1 MTTAKSVPS
10 EKRQEERLIQKLRDF
25 QRSQPPNKRCFDC
38 NEMMPQYVCL
48 DFHTFVCTACSG
60 IHREFAHRVKSISM
74 SKFTEKEV
82 QQLID
87 RGGNEAAQKYW
98 RSRHDPTFRPNGGND
113 GERTRNFI
121 RLTYIDR
128 KWVDEPAEDNES
140 KRPSKKSSKKKV
152 KKHDSDD
159 IIVPSSAKLAPCIAD
174 SEFGDFSKFEGS
186 SQTAATVAR
195 SFEGFGSF
203 DDSAPDNKDS
213 GDFTDFG
220 DFEGSSGSTNATQ
233 QATSTIPTSS
243 QVSKFSSF
251 KMPPPPG
258 SIINASNASKTI
270 AVEDLMGLSSPQ
282 QDNNPFGFNAPAP
295 ASVNASHPTSV
306 DSSPFHFDA
315 PTPTRSADGLSS
327 AASLDPLSDMTAA
340 ASPAKSTESGS
351 PFDAFDPPLVSS
363 SPSVFDAFAAP
374 SLADGNAFGAVGVG
388 EDAFGDFTGSTSSS
402 RTDSVLDPFSSTAE
416 HPAPTA
422 ADPFAA
428 FENTKLSIE
437 TAPTAESAAS
447 AFGPSTGLHGY
458 NSVSLQ
464 QSVMEDPFGF
474 VSGTDSNNGGFT
486 ASQQQQRSGTTSQLY
501 GGFPQQQQPQNA
513 YGMQMQQ
520 PMQLLPQGQPVQQR
534 QQWYGQQQG
543 YYGQQQL
550 MQPTGQQYNGQFPP
564 YVVSGAHPAP
574 IPVKTPASVTTI
586 NDPFASL
593 NISNLVL
600 GGTNDSTSGNTTTS
614 TPATQS
620 KMSASFGVAP
630 TIPVPSGS
638 LSYAQPQ
645 TRMNTTFPLP
655 TQNTTFDA
663 FGDYTSAPA
672 SAQAADSPANPFDMF

>member
-1 MTTAKSVPS
+1 MTTTKSVPT

-48 DFHTFVCTACSG
+48 DFNTFVCTACSG
-60 IHREFAHRVKSISM
+60 I
-74 SKFTEKEV
+74 
-82 QQLID
+82 Q
-87 RGGNEAAQKYW
+87 
-98 RSRHDPTFRPNGGND
+98 
-113 GERTRNFI
+113 
-121 RLTYIDR
+121 
-128 KWVDEPAEDNES
+128 WVDEPAEDNES

-152 KKHDSDD
+152 KNHVSDD
-159 IIVPSSAKLAPCIAD
+159 IVVPSSAKLAPSTAD
-174 SEFGDFSKFEGS
+174 SGFGDFSKFEGS

-195 SFEGFGSF
+195 SFDGFGSF
-203 DDSAPDNKDS
+203 DDSAPDNKDT

-233 QATSTIPTSS
+233 KATSKIPTSS
-243 QVSKFSSF
+243 PVSKFSSF

-258 SIINASNASKTI
+258 SNINASNASKTI
-270 AVEDLMGLSSPQ
+270 ATEDLMGLCPPQ
-282 QDNNPFGFNAPAP
+282 QDNNPFGFDAPAP
-295 ASVNASHPTSV
+295 ASVNASHPTPV

-315 PTPTRSADGLSS
+315 PTPTSNADGLSS
-327 AASLDPLSDMTAA
+327 AAFLDPLSDMTAA
-340 ASPAKSTESGS
+340 ASPAKSTESSS

-363 SPSVFDAFAAP
+363 SSVFDAFAAP
-374 SLADGNAFGAVGVG
+374 SPVGGNAFGAVGGG
-388 EDAFGDFTGSTSSS
+388 EDAFGDFMGSTSSS
-402 RTDSVLDPFSSTAE
+402 RTDSVLDPFSSTAK

-428 FENTKLSIE
+428 FENTQLSVE
-437 TAPTAESAAS
+437 TAPTVESAAP
-447 AFGPSTGLHGY
+447 AFGPSTGLQGY

-474 VSGTDSNNGGFT
+474 VSGTDSNNSGFI

-501 GGFPQQQQPQNA
+501 GGFPQQQHPQNA

-520 PMQLLPQGQPVQQR
+520 PMQLLLQGQPLQQQ

-543 YYGQQQL
+543 FYGQQQL
-550 MQPTGQQYNGQFPP
+550 MQSTGQQYNGQFSP

-593 NISNLVL
+593 NIGNLVL
-600 GGTNDSTSGNTTTS
+600 GGTNDSTSGGMTNS

-630 TIPVPSGS
+630 TTPVPSGS

-645 TRMNTTFPLP
+645 TRMDATFPRP
-655 TQNTTFDA
+655 TQNTITFDA
-663 FGDYTSAPA
+663 FGDFTSAPA
-672 SAQAADSPANPFDMF
+672 SEPAVDSTANPFDMF